1 MGRTER
7 DKCLWAANIRTC
19 VTVAPAVRNL
29 AHPAHMAIPTI
40 SLPERAKALWIR
52 RSRAGSSSAATMT
65 RPATSA
71 GVREHSIQV
80 SQRSRLMGKKSA
92 HQGWVASQQ
101 RGRMVA
107 HKRARHPL
115 KRSSGGGFVPHPLG
129 RRSEQ
134 LRANSCWCVST
145 KHTHDDHLLQD
156 DACAAKGASQATRC
170 AKVHRKALWRQDHT
184 QT

>member
-40 SLPERAKALWIR
+40 SLPERAKALWSR

-80 SQRSRLMGKKSA
+80 SQRARLRSKKSGP
-92 HQGWVASQQ
+92 QGWVAGQH
-101 RGRMVA
+101 RGSMVA
-107 HKRARHPL
+107 HKRARRPL
-115 KRSSGGGFVPHPLG
+115 DRGGQRGLA
-129 RRSEQ
+129 
-134 LRANSCWCVST
+134 RA
-145 KHTHDDHLLQD
+145 HL
-156 DACAAKGASQATRC
+156 QA
-170 AKVHRKALWRQDHT
+170 
-184 QT
+184 